1 MKSTKARCLL
11 NGANIGTA
19 GLPKMAVYAS
29 CLMLPVLFWLY
40 HYGSQQ
46 TRMGII
52 SNQNLPI
59 THTIACK
66 GPNEFAVISLN
77 EQGQFAFSVLGVAPK
92 VQAAAIQAVAYQE
105 GIRLSAQQLIELE
118 SLPFLATD
126 VTELPQLLSLPY
138 NRQTQL
144 ADLAGFKPI
153 SEDQLIACAVAAREF
168 NKKLFKRPI
177 TISLRIETEAK
188 SRKTLQV
195 IDKLQSVGF
204 ERMSYQNQFLQAYH

>member
-1 MKSTKARCLL
+1 
-11 NGANIGTA
+11 
-19 GLPKMAVYAS
+19 
-29 CLMLPVLFWLY
+29 MLFRYV
-40 HYGSQQ
+40 
-46 TRMGII
+46 GI
-52 SNQNLPI
+52 
-59 THTIACK
+59 
-66 GPNEFAVISLN
+66 
-77 EQGQFAFSVLGVAPK
+77 APK

-188 SRKTLQV
+188 SGKTLQV

-204 ERMSYQNQFLQAYH
+204 ERMSYQNQFLQAHH

>member
-1 MKSTKARCLL
+1 MKSTKARYRL
-11 NGANIGTA
+11 NGANVGTA
-19 GLPKMAVYAS
+19 GLPKMAVYAN

-40 HYGSQQ
+40 HYGSQR
-46 TRMGII
+46 TGIGII

-105 GIRLSAQQLIELE
+105 GIHLSAQQLIALE

-138 NRQTQL
+138 NRRTQL
-144 ADLAGFKPI
+144 VELAKFKPI
-153 SEDQLIACAVAAREF
+153 SEHQLIACAVAARKF
-168 NKKLFKRPI
+168 NKKLFRRPI
-177 TISLRIETEAK
+177 TISLRIETDAK
-188 SRKTLQV
+188 SGKALQL
-195 IDKLQSVGF
+195 IDELQSAGF
-204 ERMSYQNQFLQAYH
+204 ERVSYQNQLL

>member
-40 HYGSQQ
+40 HYGSQR
-46 TRMGII
+46 TGMGII

-77 EQGQFAFSVLGVAPK
+77 EQGQFAFSVLLGVAPK

-188 SRKTLQV
+188 SGKTLQV
-195 IDKLQSVGF
+195 ID
-204 ERMSYQNQFLQAYH
+204 EH